1 MKILSKQ
8 TLSRF
13 LIRLHIPGVTA
24 GSGRLWGRISSR
36 GQSLGVLSRTSS
48 VASGQTE
55 TGCWVLLE
63 SEIKRHTWSWD
74 ALQHSQGGRRRR
86 VSGGRS
92 CGSPTA
98 QLKSH
103 GGENPTTTMDPRDT
117 APDSWEQEDDVEA
130 TIDGQLESAF
140 TTLNVNAKP
149 FVPNVN
155 AAEFVP
161 AFGLK
166 AHPANV
172 DSAGEYRGTT
182 GLR

>member
-1 MKILSKQ
+1 
-8 TLSRF
+8 
-13 LIRLHIPGVTA
+13 
-24 GSGRLWGRISSR
+24 
-36 GQSLGVLSRTSS
+36 
-48 VASGQTE
+48 
-55 TGCWVLLE
+55 
-63 SEIKRHTWSWD
+63 
-74 ALQHSQGGRRRR
+74 
-86 VSGGRS
+86 
-92 CGSPTA
+92 
-98 QLKSH
+98 
-103 GGENPTTTMDPRDT
+103 MDPRDT

-172 DSAGEYRGTT
+172 DSAVAVEKMSTMEMSESAAPVENGDAEMTAEEPWDQKEVEPSEESQEAA
-182 GLR
+182 